1 MNAYI
6 TDWIWDLDT
15 TTDSDGDGVTDN
27 DDNQR
32 GKTYTMEN
40 VAPGYYPIKL
50 TVIDNNGLTDEDEV
64 VVYVNWK
71 ATWEEMTVG
80 RNLSNSDNDVDFQF
94 TAFYTSDSKTKERNV
109 RSVEAW
115 VVHPDRDDDWN
126 GIGAVDDNR
135 LDLFAKNE
143 SDEDV
148 SNTTQQTDEQRKGNG
163 ICDLED
169 GEECAYIYLSRSQF
183 RMYDDGEWTIL
194 VVNGERHDTELT
206 RFVVKVTYK
215 S

>member
-1 MNAYI
+1 MNVVVIGGGMVGSLIAEE
-6 TDWIWDLDT
+6 L
-15 TTDSDGDGVTDN
+15 SN
-27 DDNQR
+27 D
-32 GKTYTMEN
+32 YS
-40 VAPGYYPIKL
+40 V

-71 ATWEEMTVG
+71 ATWEGMTVG